1 MWKEKKG
8 KDGKTYYY
16 NVITRKM
23 HPYLRGGGLTLSRV
37 PVEPDILEVADYE
50 EPEDYEDAF
59 EEPEEDERELE
70 EEPEDYEDAFEE
82 SEEQRVRDEQEIARA
97 LEEQRVRDEQEIA
110 RALEEQRVREEQEI
124 ARALEEQRAREE
136 QEIERVLEEQ
146 RVREE
151 REKRLQAIQKRI
163 EKEEREKEVKR
174 ILELGSITQKNLM
187 QQVISNNNGESFSNI
202 LVLFREAEKE
212 EEAKNE
218 LEILEL
224 AGSFPERNL
233 LRRVISKNQGRP
245 FTSILQLFRQAEFD
259 EREAEKEF
267 ERKRYEE
274 AQQLGQVKYLET
286 LPIKDR
292 KKIIQLFQNLDQNE
306 RIRLLNTP
314 GAFVAFVDSL
324 MHDNK

>member
-16 NVITRKM
+16 NVITRKI

-37 PVEPDILEVADYE
+37 HPRVPVEPDILEVGDYDD

-59 EEPEEDERELE
+59 EEPEEEDEREL

-82 SEEQRVRDEQEIARA
+82 SEEQRVRIARA
-97 LEEQRVRDEQEIA
+97 QRVRDEQEIE
-110 RALEEQRVREEQEI
+110 RALEEQRIREEREI
-124 ARALEEQRAREE
+124 ERALEEQR
-136 QEIERVLEEQ
+136 IK
-146 RVREE
+146 EE

-174 ILELGSITQKNLM
+174 ILESGSITEKNLM
-187 QQVISNNNGESFSNI
+187 QQVISKNEGESFSNI
-202 LVLFREAEKE
+202 LVLFRQAEKE

-224 AGSFPERNL
+224 AGSFPQRNL
-233 LRRVISKNQGRP
+233 LRRVISKNQGQP
-245 FTSILQLFRQAEFD
+245 FTSILQFFRQAEFD
-259 EREAEKEF
+259 EREAEKESQ
-267 ERKRYEE
+267 RKTYEE

-286 LPIKDR
+286 LPIKER

-324 MHDNK
+324 MNDNK

>member
-16 NVITRKM
+16 NVITRKI
-23 HPYLRGGGLTLSRV
+23 HPYLRGGGLTLSRVHPRV

-50 EPEDYEDAF
+50 DDPEDYEDAF
-59 EEPEEDERELE
+59 EEPEEEDEREL

-82 SEEQRVRDEQEIARA
+82 SEEQRVRIARA
-97 LEEQRVRDEQEIA
+97 QRVRDEQEIE
-110 RALEEQRVREEQEI
+110 RALEEQRIREEREI
-124 ARALEEQRAREE
+124 ERALEALEEQR
-136 QEIERVLEEQ
+136 I
-146 RVREE
+146 REE

-174 ILELGSITQKNLM
+174 ILESGSITEKNLM
-187 QQVISNNNGESFSNI
+187 QQVISNNEGESFSNI
-202 LVLFREAEKE
+202 LVLFRQAEKE

-224 AGSFPERNL
+224 AGSFPQRNL
-233 LRRVISKNQGRP
+233 LRRVISKNQGQP
-245 FTSILQLFRQAEFD
+245 FTRILHLFRQAEFD
-259 EREAEKEF
+259 EREAEKESQ
-267 ERKRYEE
+267 RKRYEE

-314 GAFVAFVDSL
+314 GAFVAFVDRV

>member
-16 NVITRKM
+16 NVITRKI

-37 PVEPDILEVADYE
+37 HPRVPVEPDILEVGDYDD

-59 EEPEEDERELE
+59 EEPEE
-70 EEPEDYEDAFEE
+70 EPEDYEDAFEE
-82 SEEQRVRDEQEIARA
+82 TEEQRLR
-97 LEEQRVRDEQEIA
+97 EEREIA
-110 RALEEQRVREEQEI
+110 RALEEQRVREEREI
-124 ARALEEQRAREE
+124 ARA
-136 QEIERVLEEQ
+136 LEEQ

-174 ILELGSITQKNLM
+174 ILESGSITEKNLM
-187 QQVISNNNGESFSNI
+187 QQVISKNEGESFSNI
-202 LVLFREAEKE
+202 LVLFRQAEKE

-224 AGSFPERNL
+224 AGSFPQRNL
-233 LRRVISKNQGRP
+233 LRRVISKNQGQP
-245 FTSILQLFRQAEFD
+245 FTSILQFFRQAEFD
-259 EREAEKEF
+259 EREAEKESQ
-267 ERKRYEE
+267 RKTYEE

-286 LPIKDR
+286 LPIKER

-324 MHDNK
+324 MNDNK

>member
-16 NVITRKM
+16 NVITRKI
-23 HPYLRGGGLTLSRV
+23 HPYLRGGGLSFSRV
-37 PVEPDILEVADYE
+37 HPRIPVEPDILEVADYE
-50 EPEDYEDAF
+50 EEPEDYEDAF
-59 EEPEEDERELE
+59 EEPEVAYYDDERAIE

-82 SEEQRVRDEQEIARA
+82 T
-97 LEEQRVRDEQEIA
+97 
-110 RALEEQRVREEQEI
+110 EEQEI

-146 RVREE
+146 RVIEE
-151 REKRLQAIQKRI
+151 REKRLQAIQKRR
-163 EKEEREKEVKR
+163 EKEEREKQVEKEVKR
-174 ILELGSITQKNLM
+174 ILESGSITEKNLM
-187 QQVISNNNGESFSNI
+187 QQVISNNQGESFSNI
-202 LVLFREAEKE
+202 LVLFQEAEKE
-212 EEAKNE
+212 EESKNE

-224 AGSFPERNL
+224 VGSFPQRNL
-233 LRRVISKNQGRP
+233 LRRVISKNQGHP
-245 FTSILQLFRQAEFD
+245 FTIILQFFRKAEFD
-259 EREAEKEF
+259 EREAEKDS

-286 LPIKDR
+286 LPIKER
-292 KKIIQLFQNLDQNE
+292 KKIIQFFQNLDQNE

>member
-16 NVITRKM
+16 NVITRKI

-50 EPEDYEDAF
+50 DDPEDYEDAF
-59 EEPEEDERELE
+59 EEPEEEDEREL

-82 SEEQRVRDEQEIARA
+82 SEEQRVRIARA
-97 LEEQRVRDEQEIA
+97 RVRVEEQRVRDEQEIA
-110 RALEEQRVREEQEI
+110 RALEEQRVREQLI
-124 ARALEEQRAREE
+124 
-136 QEIERVLEEQ
+136 
-146 RVREE
+146 REE

-174 ILELGSITQKNLM
+174 ILESGSITEKNLM
-187 QQVISNNNGESFSNI
+187 QQVISKNEGESFSNI
-202 LVLFREAEKE
+202 LVLFRQAEKE

-224 AGSFPERNL
+224 AGSFPQRNL
-233 LRRVISKNQGRP
+233 LRRVISKNQGQP
-245 FTSILQLFRQAEFD
+245 FTSILQFFRQAEFD
-259 EREAEKEF
+259 EREAEKESQ
-267 ERKRYEE
+267 RKTYEE

-286 LPIKDR
+286 LPIKER

-324 MHDNK
+324 MNDNK